1 MHNGLPIAALG
12 FKQSESRLEARNDN
26 TKAVK
31 KDNLE
36 DENEANK
43 ATFTS
48 SSKASS
54 TSTAITKRDFNLKPA
69 FDFIFL

>member
-1 MHNGLPIAALG
+1 MRAV
-12 FKQSESRLEARNDN
+12 LEARDDN
-26 TKAVK
+26 TKAVN

-43 ATFTS
+43 ATFTRS
-48 SSKASS
+48 RKATSA
-54 TSTAITKRDFNLKPA
+54 STAITKRDLNLKPA

>member
-1 MHNGLPIAALG
+1 MHNSLPIAALG

-26 TKAVK
+26 TKAVN

-43 ATFTS
+43 ATF
-48 SSKASS
+48 K
-54 TSTAITKRDFNLKPA
+54 IKQG
-69 FDFIFL
+69 FINIYSNNKTRL